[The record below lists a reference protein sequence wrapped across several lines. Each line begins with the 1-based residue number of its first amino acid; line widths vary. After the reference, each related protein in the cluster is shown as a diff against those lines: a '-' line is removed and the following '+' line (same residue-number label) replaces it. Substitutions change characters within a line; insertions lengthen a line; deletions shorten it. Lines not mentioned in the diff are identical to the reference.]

1 MHVMEDE
8 GRFAVRKRRTS
19 TPPELSPGERG
30 KKGCICHREKTAAT
44 SQGDEK
50 DALVSRDQE
59 SHGRAQGEH
68 IPFEPMSPP
77 LFFAQNAQER
87 VEKSKQTCNVS
98 GCECTQIKAPRP
110 RAARSS
116 GWWDWRLLPPWLVK
130 MRFCSISTAWV
141 GVMAV
146 PARNKSHMFSALS
159 RAPNRFATLPDSL
172 FLFLQERPR
181 SRRKRRSPRRSRQRR
196 LMGTKMV
203 RAKTT
208 TSSSS
213 ASTPSPSL
221 SPQRS

>member
-1 MHVMEDE
+1 LRCVKDEHRLLQSFLLGKEARRDAYVIGKRPRQPRREMKRMPWCPEIKRVME
-8 GRFAVRKRRTS
+8 
-19 TPPELSPGERG
+19 ER
-30 KKGCICHREKTAAT
+30 
-44 SQGDEK
+44 
-50 DALVSRDQE
+50 
-59 SHGRAQGEH
+59 QGEH

-77 LFFAQNAQER
+77 LFFAQIAQER

-130 MRFCSISTAWV
+130 MLFCSISTAWV

-159 RAPNRFATLPDSL
+159 RAPNRFASLPDSL

-196 LMGTKMV
+196 LMVTKMV